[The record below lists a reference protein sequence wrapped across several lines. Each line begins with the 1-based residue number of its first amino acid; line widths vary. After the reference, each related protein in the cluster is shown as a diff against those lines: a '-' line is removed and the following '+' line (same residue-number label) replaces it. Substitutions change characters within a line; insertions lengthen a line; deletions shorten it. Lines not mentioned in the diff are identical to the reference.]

1 MLRVCIELIGINIRR
16 SKDILVASIK
26 RMLFYICIFQL
37 RGWGLYV
44 CFNMVE
50 GIIVKS
56 DYWPKTLGFVGQS
69 MDQDQCWYS
78 SLLQIRWR
86 NDPCH
91 GLTFDFSDHV
101 VLFFAHHFPTSIFEA
116 LFCVLFPFWP
126 MRNREYTSLH
136 FILNTLMPFTLL
148 GGFVYLNIITFLAI
162 HSTAAYFHSSGEVLV
177 GYIISLII
185 QLPVGFL
192 LWADSWKSARKL
204 VGFSIDRDH
213 LD

>member
-1 MLRVCIELIGINIRR
+1 MIHATVLLLI
-16 SKDILVASIK
+16 S
-26 RMLFYICIFQL
+26 QTT
-37 RGWGLYV
+37 LY
-44 CFNMVE
+44 
-50 GIIVKS
+50 
-56 DYWPKTLGFVGQS
+56 
-69 MDQDQCWYS
+69 YS
-78 SLLQIRWR
+78 SLI
-86 NDPCH
+86 
-91 GLTFDFSDHV
+91 TFQPLFLRLCSVFSS
-101 VLFFAHHFPTSIFEA
+101 HF
-116 LFCVLFPFWP
+116 P

>member
-101 VLFFAHHFPTSIFEA
+101 VLFFARHFPTSIFEA
-116 LFCVLFPFWP
+116 LFCVLFPFSHEKS
-126 MRNREYTSLH
+126 RIHFASFYSKYVDAFHFVGRFCVSEYYHISGDSFYCSL
-136 FILNTLMPFTLL
+136 LPF
-148 GGFVYLNIITFLAI
+148 F
-162 HSTAAYFHSSGEVLV
+162 
-177 GYIISLII
+177 
-185 QLPVGFL
+185 
-192 LWADSWKSARKL
+192 R
-204 VGFSIDRDH
+204 
-213 LD
+213 